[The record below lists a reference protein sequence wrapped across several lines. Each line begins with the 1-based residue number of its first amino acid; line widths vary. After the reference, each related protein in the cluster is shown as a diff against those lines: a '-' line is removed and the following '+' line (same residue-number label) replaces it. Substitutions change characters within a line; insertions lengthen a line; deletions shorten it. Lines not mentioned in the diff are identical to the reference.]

1 MPIEQDYEPQIAAK
15 MLAELAQFS
24 GKCHYDEMKKKIVYH
39 TPHDAMQAYLLIQK
53 DEMECHKWIESEK
66 AHCDMGQRGLADW
79 IRYHSKEFAR
89 HWRHTHVFVPDNSLL
104 VDFSFQRERA

>member
-24 GKCHYDEMKKKIVYH
+24 GKCHYDESTKKIVYCN
-39 TPHDAMQAYLLIQK
+39 PNDAMQAYLIIQR

-66 AHCDMGQRGLADW
+66 AHRDMGQRSLADW
-79 IRYHSKEFAR
+79 IRHYSKEFAKY
-89 HWRHTHVFVPDNSLL
+89 WRHTHVFIPDNNILA
-104 VDFSFQRERA
+104 D